1 MQIRNLMQYLRIE
14 YKGMLKSLLHSIAGF
29 LIITSIVCACVLSGS
44 YILNRE
50 GTYKPVMIGVA
61 ADDSEEMFD
70 WGMRLL
76 RSMDTVKSICELHR
90 VSADDAYEMVSSGEL
105 AGAVILPENFYYDMY
120 SRINTPV
127 KILLP
132 KRILKGADLFDSL
145 LSAGVS
151 IIDDAEFI
159 IYAVYD
165 TILAGGDETLASW
178 ADGFMTDMYIKEILN
193 RDSWFISETYGVFGQ
208 VSEKEYYT
216 VLSVCVILLLMGF
229 FFGSMYSEGHLS
241 VETSLGT
248 AGIRCIHISF
258 VKILVLSSALLVVGT
273 LCDIILFK
281 AFSYVFD
288 SWEPYSALRVF
299 YLIPVCILIS
309 CFFDL
314 IYSLAGSVHRGR
326 TILLM
331 LDLVMILIG
340 GCFVPVTM
348 LPSWI
353 KPVVSALPVC
363 VCEKFLSSAYSYGTG
378 PDGWLNILAF
388 CTLFFVT
395 GVLFKCK
402 RR

>member
-14 YKGMLKSLLHSIAGF
+14 YKGMFKSLLHSIAGF
-29 LIITSIVCACVLSGS
+29 LIITSIVIACVLGS
-44 YILNRE
+44 SYVMNRE
-50 GTYKPVMIGVA
+50 GTYKPVTIGVA
-61 ADDSEEMFD
+61 ADDSEDMFD
-70 WGMRLL
+70 WAMRLL
-76 RSMDTVKSICELHR
+76 RSMDTVKSVCELHR
-90 VSADDAYEMVSSGEL
+90 VSADDVYEMVSSGEL

-132 KRILKGADLFDSL
+132 KRVTYGADLFDGL

-165 TILAGGDETLASW
+165 TILAGGDADLAAQ
-178 ADGFMTDMYIKEILN
+178 ADEFMTDMYIKEVLN
-193 RDSWFISETYGVFGQ
+193 RDLWFVTEMYGIFGQ
-208 VSEKEYYT
+208 VSEKEYYVILT
-216 VLSVCVILLLMGF
+216 VCVILLLSGF
-229 FFGSMYSEGHLS
+229 FFGPLYGEGQSS
-241 VETSLGT
+241 VEVSLGIT
-248 AGIRCIHISF
+248 GIRRIHITF
-258 VKILVLSSALLVVGT
+258 VKILVLSTALLIIGS
-273 LCDIILFK
+273 LCDIVLFK

-288 SWEPYSALRVF
+288 SWDPYSVKRIL
-299 YLIPVCILIS
+299 YLIPVCILTA

-314 IYSLAGSVHRGR
+314 VYSFADSVHLGR

-348 LPSWI
+348 LPSWCQPI
-353 KPVVSALPVC
+353 TSVLPVC
-363 VCEKFLSSAYSYGTG
+363 VCEKFLSSAYTYGPG
-378 PDGWLNILAF
+378 LKEWLLIILFSA
-388 CTLFFVT
+388 LFFVT
-395 GVLFKCK
+395 GVVLKCK